1 MLLKGYVRS
10 QTLNFSLTNVLAGGF
25 HFDYC
30 VYLGLLLKESCI
42 SSARFD
48 YARQVENAGMDST

>member
-10 QTLNFSLTNVLAGGF
+10 QTFKLSLTNALVGGF

-30 VYLGLLLKESCI
+30 VCLGLVLKESCI